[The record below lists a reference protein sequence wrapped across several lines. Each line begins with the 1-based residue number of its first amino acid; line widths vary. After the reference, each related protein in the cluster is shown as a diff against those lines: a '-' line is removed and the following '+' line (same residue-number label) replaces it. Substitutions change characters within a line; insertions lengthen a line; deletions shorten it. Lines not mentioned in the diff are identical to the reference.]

1 MNWINVSDELP
12 TLEHEPNQHPI
23 RSFHPQNIY
32 VIGGEDGYVHF
43 AYYSTDNPK
52 SDETRFTLCTLYP
65 SPDGACFV
73 IDDEYEALPPNLVK
87 RWKLFQSA
95 GKVL

>member
-1 MNWINVSDELP
+1 MIKSIYGRFYRR
-12 TLEHEPNQHPI
+12 TLQEAIKRP
-23 RSFHPQNIY
+23 
-32 VIGGEDGYVHF
+32 
-43 AYYSTDNPK
+43 A
-52 SDETRFTLCTLYP
+52 
-65 SPDGACFV
+65 PDGACFV